1 MFIFWAA
8 SDFHS
13 DCMRPKR
20 SRSSLKRV
28 ETGLSN
34 ILGKKNFKVLAG
46 ANHLRRTWSDIV
58 GPMLASHTEPV
69 SIEHQL
75 LMVDVDHPAM
85 AQQVRFLE
93 KEILLA
99 CSKRN
104 IRGLKRIRT
113 RFRSSAGTPEKMHL
127 SLEQKPVAMGEKKR
141 IARLVKDI
149 RNPELKRAVYSANI
163 AQLMFGSNH

>member
-1 MFIFWAA
+1 MK
-8 SDFHS
+8 S
-13 DCMRPKR
+13 RR

-34 ILGKKNFKVLAG
+34 ILGKKNFKILAG

-58 GPMLASHTEPV
+58 GPMLATHTEPV

-75 LMVDVDHPAM
+75 LVVDVDHPAM

-99 CSKRN
+99 CSKRK

-113 RFRSSAGTPEKMHL
+113 RFRSNAGAFEKTL
-127 SLEQKPVAMGEKKR
+127 SPLEKKTVAMGEKKR
-141 IARLVKDI
+141 IARLVKGI
-149 RNPELKRAVYSANI
+149 RNPELKRAIYSANI
-163 AQLMFGSNH
+163 AQLMFSSNH